1 MTARYP
7 RHNHFLIFCVVLASQ
22 MLVFAQGTPLTLG
35 PLTVTV
41 PPGWIA
47 QTNTVPVRLISP
59 DSNQQQSFQV
69 EFYPFE
75 QTTQDVR
82 EAHTAFWARLAGAVQ
97 LVSQPQSG
105 VTGQFIWTIAQ
116 AQRAPGLRDTLV
128 LYSAKS
134 GAIYIPITVDA
145 STNQLFMKNM
155 PAVEA
160 MLRSATLSG
169 AAPAGSQNPPAG
181 TAPAAQISAGDIATL
196 ADYVYTTP
204 PGWTATKYS
213 DGIVLMSP
221 ISVTNEQC
229 VVTLWPMRQA
239 GNNLLQ
245 DADTLFQDVYKA
257 YELRNMTNRGT
268 PMPSSIVRGTS
279 GQGWDYVVVRRGIAP
294 RGSPESR
301 LGFVLVAKLNNRLA
315 VISGVSKD
323 PLVSTC
329 FSEMGNSAWPRF
341 FYSLSFKN
349 WTAVDQAAAMRKRIA
364 GKWMGGGAT
373 AATQITFAANGRYLD
388 AAARS
393 EYHALHN
400 SEVLHTMT
408 GFAGNG
414 AYTLRGNNITLK
426 PDRGQTQSGL
436 IRVEEESTDEGRTW
450 KQILYLLRVST
461 VDGKDYEVRYLKQ

>member
-1 MTARYP
+1 MTVGHP
-7 RHNHFLIFCVVLASQ
+7 RHNRVLIFCFVLAAQ
-22 MLVFAQGTPLTLG
+22 VVFAQGTPLTLG

-59 DSNQQQSFQV
+59 DSTPQQSFQV

-75 QTTQDVR
+75 QTGQDVR
-82 EAHTAFWARLAGAVQ
+82 EAHTAFWARLAGVVQ
-97 LVSQPQSG
+97 FVSQPQSG
-105 VTGQFIWTIAQ
+105 ATGQFIWTLAQ

-134 GAIYIPITVDA
+134 GSIYIPITVDA

-155 PAVEA
+155 PAVET

-169 AAPAGSQNPPAG
+169 AAPAASQSPATG
-181 TAPAAQISAGDIATL
+181 AVPAAPASAGNMATL

-204 PGWTATKYS
+204 PGWTATQYT
-213 DGIVLMSP
+213 DAMVLMSP
-221 ISVTNEQC
+221 VSVTNERC
-229 VVTLWPMRQA
+229 VVSIWPMRTA
-239 GNNLLQ
+239 GSNLLQ
-245 DADTLFQDVYKA
+245 DANGIFQDVYKT

-279 GQGWDYVVVRRGIAP
+279 GQGWDYVIVRRGIAP
-294 RGSPESR
+294 PGSPESR
-301 LGFVLVAKLNNRLA
+301 LGFVFVAKLNNRLA

-329 FSEMGNSAWPRF
+329 LGELAGNVWPRF

-349 WTAVDQAAAMRKRIA
+349 WTAVDQAAAMRKRMA
-364 GKWMGGGAT
+364 GVWMGGGAT
-373 AATQITFAANGRYLD
+373 AASQITFAANGRYLD

-393 EYHALHN
+393 EYHALNN
-400 SEVLHTMT
+400 SEVLQTTT

-414 AYTLRGNNITLK
+414 AYTLRGNNITMK
-426 PDRGQTQSGL
+426 SDRGRTETGL
-436 IRVEEESTDEGRTW
+436 IRVEDESTDEGRTW
-450 KQILYLLRVST
+450 KPILYLLRVST
-461 VDGKDYEVRYLKQ
+461 VDGKDYEMRYLKQ